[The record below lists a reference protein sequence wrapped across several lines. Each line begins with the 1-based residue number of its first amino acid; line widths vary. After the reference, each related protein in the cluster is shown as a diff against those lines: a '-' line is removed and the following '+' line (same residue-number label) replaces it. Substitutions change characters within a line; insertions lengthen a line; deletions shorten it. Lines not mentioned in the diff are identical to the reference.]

1 MPLGFLCLNAREAN
15 KNTLR
20 MTLEFH
26 ACQKHIIL
34 YGLNRWGRI
43 KKEIN
48 ESIQVLSPQAHTFT
62 MGSVLH
68 R

>member
-1 MPLGFLCLNAREAN
+1 MPLDFLCSNAREAN

-43 KKEIN
+43 KKK
-48 ESIQVLSPQAHTFT
+48 
-62 MGSVLH
+62 
-68 R
+68 